1 MFLPITLINDTM
13 SFYLQT
19 DLLELKRKPM
29 ILRPSFDPYPW
40 STSKNRSDQCLKN
53 SSPKISRKCRSEH
66 MRLSLMTLMILKK
79 NHVMY
84 LVNRHL
90 IRTGSI
96 LVGES
101 LQACTICLHCSCIT
115 FICFLHHSMWSFLHP
130 HRCSVPSCS
139 ECRRFAL
146 QCLWT
151 PPTALLNKNVTES
164 LRILFEFDVIP
175 TV

>member
-101 LQACTICLHCSCIT
+101 LPAPSVFIAHASLSFASSTIPCGLSSIPIVVMSH
-115 FICFLHHSMWSFLHP
+115 L
-130 HRCSVPSCS
+130 VPSVVDLPFSAYERRRLLCS
-139 ECRRFAL
+139 G
-146 QCLWT
+146 
-151 PPTALLNKNVTES
+151 KNVTES